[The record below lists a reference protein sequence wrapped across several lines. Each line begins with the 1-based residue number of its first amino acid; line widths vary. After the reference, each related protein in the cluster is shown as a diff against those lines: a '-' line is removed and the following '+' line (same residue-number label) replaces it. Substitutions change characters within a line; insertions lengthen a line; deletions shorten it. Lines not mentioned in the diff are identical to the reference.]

1 MASKV
6 LVGFANEARNY
17 GFLVVGID
25 IAGAE
30 FGHPASDHEEAF
42 ALAQKC
48 FLKKT
53 VHSGE
58 AFGPPSIYQA
68 ITDLHAER
76 IGHGFHLFNL
86 NTSFDENMDHLRRA
100 DYIERL
106 TDFIADKRISIEVCL
121 TSNLQTIPELNGDL
135 SLHPFKQMLERNLSV
150 SLCSD
155 NPTVSHTNVLN
166 ELSLACD
173 TFGLNLKQ
181 LKDIVITGFKRSF
194 MPRAYSKKR
203 EYIRKVINYYDALA
217 MEYNCIE

>member
-6 LVGFANEARNY
+6 LVDFANEARND
-17 GFLVVGID
+17 GILIVGID

-30 FGHPASDHEEAF
+30 NGHPASDHVEAF
-42 ALAQKC
+42 CLAQKY

-86 NTSFDENMDHLRRA
+86 DTYFDENMDHIKREEYL
-100 DYIERL
+100 DKL
-106 TDFIADKRISIEVCL
+106 TDFIADKRICIEVCL

-135 SLHPFKQMLERNLSV
+135 SLHPFKQMLQRNLAV
-150 SLCSD
+150 SICSD

-166 ELSLACD
+166 ELRLACE
-173 TFGLNLKQ
+173 TFELSPKQ
-181 LKDIVITGFKRSF
+181 LKVIVVTGFKRSF
-194 MPRAYSKKR
+194 MPLHYSKKR
-203 EYIRKVINYYDALA
+203 LYLKKVIEYYEYLA
-217 MEYNCIE
+217 SKYNF

>member
-6 LVGFANEARNY
+6 LVDFANKARND
-17 GFLVVGID
+17 GLLVVGID

-30 FGHPASDHEEAF
+30 YGHPASDHEEAF

-76 IGHGFHLFNL
+76 IGHGFHLFNV
-86 NTSFDENMDHLRRA
+86 NASFDENVDNACRT
-100 DYIERL
+100 DYIDRL
-106 TDFIADKRISIEVCL
+106 AEYIADKRICIEVCL

-135 SLHPFKQMLERNLSV
+135 SLHPFKQMLERKLSV

-166 ELSLACD
+166 ELALACD
-173 TFGLNLKQ
+173 TFGLTLKQ

-194 MPRAYSKKR
+194 MPVAYSKKR
-203 EYIRKVINYYDALA
+203 EYIRKIINYYDALA
-217 MEYNCIE
+217 LEYNIE